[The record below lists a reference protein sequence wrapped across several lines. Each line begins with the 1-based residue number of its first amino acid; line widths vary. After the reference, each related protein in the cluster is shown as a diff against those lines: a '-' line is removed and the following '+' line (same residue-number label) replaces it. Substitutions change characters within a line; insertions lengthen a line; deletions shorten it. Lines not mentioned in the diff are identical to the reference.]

1 MAAALIAAL
10 RMLAPPTSCAVAEH
24 KRGRSTLQ
32 ANASCFQ
39 TLTTIRSFPLW
50 HFLWHRPLTFKTLFK
65 QVKRFVYN
73 PSCGGTLSGRVM
85 QFLPTG
91 VPSLEAAA
99 RRNLIEVVPPSHYPP
114 FPPSHPP
121 QPPSPPH

>member
-39 TLTTIRSFPLW
+39 TLTTIRSFLLW
-50 HFLWHRPLTFKTLFK
+50 HFLWHRPLTFKALLK
-65 QVKRFVYN
+65 QVKLFV
-73 PSCGGTLSGRVM
+73 
-85 QFLPTG
+85 
-91 VPSLEAAA
+91 
-99 RRNLIEVVPPSHYPP
+99 
-114 FPPSHPP
+114 
-121 QPPSPPH
+121 